1 MKNLNSEIYGNIF
14 DKFILSNE
22 EMICVRGGDA
32 EDDPKIVTPPIVP

>member
-1 MKNLNSEIYGNIF
+1 MKKLNEELYGNIF

-32 EDDPKIVTPPIVP
+32 DGDSKVIVPPVVP